1 MAKRKVARKKKTAAE
16 LDREKRAKKGELT
29 IKELQ
34 LKAYGLTPAV
44 LKSLI
49 ASLEADFTI
58 LEACHAAGITEP
70 SFYNWRKKSREFLVK
85 MDIARGALGRAAK
98 TNVAKAITKSGSVY
112 DSWKWLEKR
121 QKELYSDRT
130 EVTDGDGNPVITAVN
145 VNVINKHRTFEDLDS
160 DRKPEETENQNP

>member
-1 MAKRKVARKKKTAAE
+1 MAKQKPKKKTKAE
-16 LDREKRAKKGELT
+16 KDREKRAKKGELT

-34 LKAYGLTPAV
+34 LKAWGLTPTV
-44 LKSLI
+44 LEILI

-58 LEACHAAGITEP
+58 LEACQAAEIDEK
-70 SFYNWRKKSREFLVK
+70 SYYNWRKRSKEFSSK

-98 TNVAKAITKSGSVY
+98 SNIHKAVKSGSVY

-130 EVTDGDGNPVITAVN
+130 EVTDGEGNPVITAVN
-145 VNVINKHRTFEDLDS
+145 VNVINKHRTFDDI
-160 DRKPEETENQNP
+160 DNGKPEETENQNP

>member
-1 MAKRKVARKKKTAAE
+1 MAKRKIAKKKKTKAE

-34 LKAYGLTPAV
+34 LKAYGLTPTV
-44 LKSLI
+44 LQTLI

-58 LEACHAAGITEP
+58 LEACHAAEIAERT
-70 SFYNWRKKSREFLVK
+70 FYYWQTKSKEFAVK

-98 TNVAKAITKSGSVY
+98 TNINKAVKSGSVY

-145 VNVINKHRTFEDLDS
+145 VNVINKHRTFEDLDN